1 MSKALNKNNKC
12 KERAQYTSKTILH
25 VILCS
30 LYTEYV
36 NTLITVKCYHVERSE
51 CFFVEIVQQCRV

>member
-1 MSKALNKNNKC
+1 MQ
-12 KERAQYTSKTILH
+12 RAQYTSKTILH